1 VARAP
6 REHASHATVRRFD
19 MSAFEEI
26 DPQEAHR
33 RMTDDPSTTY
43 LDVRT
48 VEEFADGHAH
58 GAVNVPIAVFGCAG
72 MEMNDDFVRIVAAK
86 FAKDAKLVVGCKM
99 GGRSRRACDVLAGAG
114 YTRLANVDGG
124 FGGNPGAAKDSARKG
139 WQRAGLPVSTT
150 PAPGATYDEMKQHA
164 R

>member
-1 VARAP
+1 
-6 REHASHATVRRFD
+6 

-99 GGRSRRACDVLAGAG
+99 GGRSKRAAAMLEEDGFTTIVDQKAGFSGA
-114 YTRLANVDGG
+114 TNA
-124 FGGNPGAAKDSARKG
+124 FGQVEEKG
-139 WQRAGLPVSTT
+139 WKPAGLPIAAEAEAGKAWSDLRGHVPTT
-150 PAPGATYDEMKQHA
+150 
-164 R
+164 